1 MNYLNA
7 EDSAKWLAENKILL
21 HPTEGVWG
29 IGCNAKSSI
38 AIDRI
43 FDLKKRDK
51 SKKFILLSPSI
62 DSVKEFCLVLK
73 EDVKILE
80 NKWPGPTTFLLER
93 NSDKYKDLS
102 YLGRHAVRVSA
113 HSPIISLLSLFR
125 SEIVSTSANLSGK
138 KELKTKD
145 DIARFFNYDDVAIFD
160 EKLGNL
166 TKPTKIFD
174 LKLNSYIRK

>member
-29 IGCNAKSSI
+29 IGCNAKSRI

-80 NKWPGPTTFLLER
+80 NKWPGPTTFLLVR
-93 NSDKYKDLS
+93 SSDKYKYLS
-102 YLGRHAVRVSA
+102 HLGRHAVRVSA
-113 HSPIISLLSLFR
+113 H
-125 SEIVSTSANLSGK
+125 
-138 KELKTKD
+138 
-145 DIARFFNYDDVAIFD
+145 
-160 EKLGNL
+160 
-166 TKPTKIFD
+166 KPLI
-174 LKLNSYIRK
+174 

>member
-7 EDSAKWLAENKILL
+7 EDSANWLAENKILL

-29 IGCNAKSSI
+29 IGCNAKSSM

-73 EDVKILE
+73 EEMEILE
-80 NKWPGPTTFLLER
+80 KKWPGPTTFLLER
-93 NSDKYKDLS
+93 SSDKYKELS
-102 YLGRHAVRVSA
+102 YLDRHAVRVSA
-113 HSPIISLLSLFR
+113 HKPLIDLLDFFG
-125 SEIVSTSANLSGK
+125 SEIVSTSANISGK
-138 KELKTKD
+138 NEIKNKD
-145 DIARFFNYDDVAIFD
+145 DIVNFFNHRDVAIFD
-160 EKLGNL
+160 DNLGNL
-166 TKPTKIFD
+166 KKPTKIYD
-174 LKLNSYIRK
+174 LKLNKYIR

>member
-93 NSDKYKDLS
+93 SSDKYKYLS
-102 YLGRHAVRVSA
+102 HLG
-113 HSPIISLLSLFR
+113 LSL
-125 SEIVSTSANLSGK
+125 IH
-138 KELKTKD
+138 
-145 DIARFFNYDDVAIFD
+145 I
-160 EKLGNL
+160 
-166 TKPTKIFD
+166 
-174 LKLNSYIRK
+174 

>member
-7 EDSAKWLAENKILL
+7 EDSANWLAENKILL

-29 IGCNAKSSI
+29 IGCNAKNNT
-38 AIDRI
+38 AVERV

-93 NSDKYKDLS
+93 SSDKYKYLS
-102 YLGRHAVRVSA
+102 Y
-113 HSPIISLLSLFR
+113 
-125 SEIVSTSANLSGK
+125 
-138 KELKTKD
+138 
-145 DIARFFNYDDVAIFD
+145 
-160 EKLGNL
+160 
-166 TKPTKIFD
+166 
-174 LKLNSYIRK
+174 

>member
-29 IGCNAKSSI
+29 IGCNAKSSK

-62 DSVKEFCLVLK
+62 DSVKEFCSVLK

-80 NKWPGPTTFLLER
+80 NKMAWTD
-93 NSDKYKDLS
+93 N
-102 YLGRHAVRVSA
+102 
-113 HSPIISLLSLFR
+113 
-125 SEIVSTSANLSGK
+125 
-138 KELKTKD
+138 
-145 DIARFFNYDDVAIFD
+145 FF
-160 EKLGNL
+160 
-166 TKPTKIFD
+166 
-174 LKLNSYIRK
+174 IRKKFR

>member
-51 SKKFILLSPSI
+51 SKKFILLYWSDLIENLNFKPI
-62 DSVKEFCLVLK
+62 DSKSALQEELLKKHKKLPVYKTISKTGPDHDPVFCIEVSF
-73 EDVKILE
+73 E
-80 NKWPGPTTFLLER
+80 NYNFQ
-93 NSDKYKDLS
+93 
-102 YLGRHAVRVSA
+102 
-113 HSPIISLLSLFR
+113 
-125 SEIVSTSANLSGK
+125 K
-138 KELKTKD
+138 K
-145 DIARFFNYDDVAIFD
+145 N
-160 EKLGNL
+160 
-166 TKPTKIFD
+166 
-174 LKLNSYIRK
+174 